1 MFEIKKLT
9 EDIWFW
15 ENVFDNPKEII
26 DEVKNQNNLWN
37 ESLRQNGDLFGKEIS
52 IKSDNF

>member
-37 ESLRQNGDLFGKEIS
+37 ES
-52 IKSDNF
+52 